1 LTTLL
6 NRFISTISV
15 ISPDAARLCA
25 ATALSSLPIGYLAIV
40 LPIYLNKVG
49 INPADIGGL
58 YAVSSIV
65 SALLMIVFGLW
76 ADRTGRKPFLLI
88 GLLLPMVSYAI
99 FLSTT
104 DVRLLTLAAGIGG
117 VGLAGGLSGAL
128 AGSSFNALLAE
139 KTSDAHRTFIFS
151 VGSAAW
157 TGSLMAGSLLGG
169 LPEWLQARGFGIV
182 ASYQPLF
189 WLSLVVTIAGAAI
202 ILPVRE
208 EHKATAKTSGWRG
221 LIPHRSV
228 KAILKLSLFMGLIGL
243 GLGFVVELL
252 PLWFNLKFG
261 VSGDFLGPWYALT
274 EALSL
279 AAVYLVPMLSKR
291 VGTANTVLLT
301 QGISSLFLGVMVLA
315 PSAIAAALLFVVR
328 QFLMNLAWPAQQ
340 SYIMG
345 VVEPEERAT
354 ASSLTYATWGLANS
368 LSPRLSGIWLGQGQL
383 MWPLLFGA
391 GSYLLSVAVFY
402 GFFRKVKL
410 PEEIIHV

>member
-1 LTTLL
+1 
-6 NRFISTISV
+6 
-15 ISPDAARLCA
+15 
-25 ATALSSLPIGYLAIV
+25 
-40 LPIYLNKVG
+40 
-49 INPADIGGL
+49 
-58 YAVSSIV
+58 
-65 SALLMIVFGLW
+65 
-76 ADRTGRKPFLLI
+76 
-88 GLLLPMVSYAI
+88 
-99 FLSTT
+99 
-104 DVRLLTLAAGIGG
+104 
-117 VGLAGGLSGAL
+117 
-128 AGSSFNALLAE
+128 
-139 KTSDAHRTFIFS
+139 
-151 VGSAAW
+151 
-157 TGSLMAGSLLGG
+157 
-169 LPEWLQARGFGIV
+169 
-182 ASYQPLF
+182 
-189 WLSLVVTIAGAAI
+189 
-202 ILPVRE
+202 
-208 EHKATAKTSGWRG
+208 